1 VFFVAHG
8 QHKIRQVIKGFKY
21 RVTHNTIYTAF
32 GKMDDFVLS
41 NLQEAKNEWCSR
53 LVSIFTPL
61 VIEGIRS
68 IFNES
73 WKMCVENDEAPKY
86 LMTFQNLLCRV
97 PKWNSVIVEEERKR
111 IIERSSCGY
120 LEDLIT
126 CVHIIQLKVL
136 TCIRV
141 GNKQKK
147 IDISI
152 PKLDH
157 FIHKVYIHVARKVY
171 MNVYLFEKNI
181 SPLLIQK
188 NNRELEMI
196 VQECILMA
204 IRDSIP
210 TEAIIRA
217 YMDETVEQEEEV
229 IIEPIEDN
237 TKSSTNEEKD
247 GENDAGNVEE
257 VSKPIIPDEI
267 PPPAIV
273 PAIQN
278 VDNEPVMTRLS
289 FTDYDKVVDSNNH
302 VNEVSAPKTIERL
315 EQIATANSLRDRYD
329 SETEDAERIRIH
341 TNDNIDLDMTDFDML
356 DESTNKSGR
365 SDSVDSLTLDFEEL

>member
-1 VFFVAHG
+1 
-8 QHKIRQVIKGFKY
+8 
-21 RVTHNTIYTAF
+21 
-32 GKMDDFVLS
+32 MDDFVLS

-53 LVSIFTPL
+53 LVSIFTPI

-68 IFNES
+68 IINES
-73 WKMCVENDEAPKY
+73 WNMCFENDEAPKY

-97 PKWNSVIVEEERKR
+97 PKWNTVIVEEERKR
-111 IIERSSCGY
+111 IVERSSCGY
-120 LEDLIT
+120 LEGLIT

-196 VQECILMA
+196 VQECILTA
-204 IRDSIP
+204 IRESIP

-229 IIEPIEDN
+229 FIEPIEP
-237 TKSSTNEEKD
+237 
-247 GENDAGNVEE
+247 VEE
-257 VSKPIIPDEI
+257 PANVVKDDEPARDPDPSITIPEET
-267 PPPAIV
+267 PPPEIV
-273 PAIQN
+273 PSIQN
-278 VDNEPVMTRLS
+278 VDNEIVKTRLT
-289 FTDYDKVVDSNNH
+289 FTDYDKVVESDNTIKE
-302 VNEVSAPKTIERL
+302 VNAPKTVERL
-315 EQIATANSLRDRYD
+315 EQISMANSLRDKYNMD
-329 SETEDAERIRIH
+329 SDDGDQDRIRIH
-341 TNDNIDLDMTDFDML
+341 TDDNIELNLSEFDVL
-356 DESTNKSGR
+356 DEPSTKPR
-365 SDSVDSLTLDFEEL
+365 SDSLTLDFEEL